1 MSLKVALATLA
12 NGIPIDPLPPPVT
25 HLDPRV
31 AHAPKRTPAFRNQND
46 YVLAIRNAL
55 RYFPKRVHSI
65 LLPEF
70 ESELRNYGHIY
81 MYRFRPTHYEMKG
94 YPIDLYPGKITIA
107 KCIMIMVMNNLDYD
121 IAQFPHELITYGGNG
136 SVLSNWAQ
144 YHLLMKYLCALDDDQ
159 TLVMMSGHPLGLF
172 PSRISSEASNTKS
185 ISKYSCNPTPRL
197 VITNGMVIPNYST
210 KTDYD
215 RMYGL
220 GTTIYGQMTAG
231 SYCYIGPQGI
241 VHGTT
246 ITVLNAGRKYLGL
259 SSLNNTGT
267 VYVSSGLGGMSGAQ
281 PKATTIIG
289 AIGVFAEV
297 DIRAIRKRH
306 EQGWVQ
312 EIISDLDALIQRI
325 CVLKKEKKSRSIAFH
340 GNVVDLWEKLAEYT
354 VF

>member
-1 MSLKVALATLA
+1 MSLKAALATLA
-12 NGIPIDPLPPPVT
+12 NGIPLNPLPPPVT
-25 HLDPRV
+25 HLDPAV
-31 AHAPKRTPAFRNQND
+31 AHAPKRTPAFRNKDD

-55 RYFPKRVHSI
+55 RYFPKKVHHI

-70 ESELRNYGHIY
+70 EAELRDYGHIY

-94 YPIDLYPGKITIA
+94 YPISLYPGKITIA
-107 KCIMIMVMNNLDYD
+107 KCIMIMLMNNLDYA

-172 PSRISSEASNTKS
+172 PTTNGQSAPK
-185 ISKYSCNPTPRL
+185 L
-197 VITNGMVIPNYST
+197 VITNGMVIPNYSS
-210 KTDYD
+210 KVDYD

-259 SSLNNTGT
+259 SQLNNTG
-267 VYVSSGLGGMSGAQ
+267 
-281 PKATTIIG
+281 
-289 AIGVFAEV
+289 
-297 DIRAIRKRH
+297 
-306 EQGWVQ
+306 
-312 EIISDLDALIQRI
+312 
-325 CVLKKEKKSRSIAFH
+325 
-340 GNVVDLWEKLAEYT
+340 N
-354 VF
+354 